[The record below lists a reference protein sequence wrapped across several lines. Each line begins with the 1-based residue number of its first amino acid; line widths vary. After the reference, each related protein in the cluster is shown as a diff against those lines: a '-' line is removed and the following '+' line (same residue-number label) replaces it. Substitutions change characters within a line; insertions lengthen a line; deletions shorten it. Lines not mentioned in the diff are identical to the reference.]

1 MSDILPLAL
10 VTVAVAVF
18 LAGLLRLKKKDL
30 RLAPIREST
39 TDEPVFLRTR
49 AAVKPRLQFGL
60 WSTKTLALMEL
71 SVGSQ
76 TVWLVT
82 RPERVGMVLGSQWY
96 FVARE
101 TRIRRTRGPRD
112 PLQREW
118 IVLHGTSG
126 GAEVEIAVSTPIAPD
141 IVWGALLQAGCK
153 TDE

>member
-1 MSDILPLAL
+1 VRLPDTLPVVLAGFAL
-10 VTVAVAVF
+10 VLFRV
-18 LAGLLRLKKKDL
+18 RKRHL

-39 TDEPVFLRTR
+39 THEPVFLRTR
-49 AAVKPRLQFGL
+49 AAVKPRLQFGH

-82 RPERVGMVLGSQWY
+82 RPECVGAVLGSQWY

-101 TRIRRTRGPRD
+101 TQIRRTRGPRD

-118 IVLHGTSG
+118 IVLHGMSG